1 MEEKSNKQSD
11 GEFLTAGRIVPV
23 RREGN
28 KVFARTLRHGEVDT
42 GESVTVQAGEQLVF
56 EPGALSIDSR
66 QIDAQSPKG
75 LGDYAPVANTVWTWY
90 RIAPE
95 KLGFFLFI
103 FSLARRID
111 AAHALWALAIQARNK
126 AREEGGI
133 PRRSGFFN
141 ELATAEVAIIALHR
155 GIDMVYSLIETF
167 SLELAVPEN
176 VRNIRTA
183 VAEIRHAFEHID
195 ERAQGKP
202 GRFQK
207 PHPDALSIFN
217 QPDFFGTSILRY
229 KEHSLNFEDDVISAL
244 LDCREFIMAAIDA
257 RAAQSASNE
266 AADNSSAA
274 DQMNGVK

>member
-11 GEFLTAGRIVPV
+11 GEFLISGRIVPV

-28 KVFARTLRHGEVDT
+28 KVFVRTLRRGEEDT
-42 GESVTVQAGEQLVF
+42 GERVTLQAGDQMVF
-56 EPGALSIDSR
+56 EPGAFVIDSR
-66 QIDAQSPKG
+66 EIDAQSPKG
-75 LGDYAPVANTVWTWY
+75 FGGYAPVANTVWTWY
-90 RIAPE
+90 RIVSE
-95 KLGFFLFI
+95 ELGFFLFI

-111 AAHALWALAIQARNK
+111 AAHGLWVSAIQARNK

-141 ELATAEVAIIALHR
+141 ELATTEVAIIALHR
-155 GIDMVYSLIETF
+155 GIDMVSSLIRTF
-167 SLELAVPEN
+167 SLDLEVPDN

-217 QPDFFGTSILRY
+217 QPDFFESSILRY
-229 KEHSLNFEDDVISAL
+229 KGHSLNFEEDVISAL

-257 RAAQSASNE
+257 RAAQSASNK
-266 AADNSSAA
+266 AADNSRDE
-274 DQMNGVK
+274 DQTNGVK